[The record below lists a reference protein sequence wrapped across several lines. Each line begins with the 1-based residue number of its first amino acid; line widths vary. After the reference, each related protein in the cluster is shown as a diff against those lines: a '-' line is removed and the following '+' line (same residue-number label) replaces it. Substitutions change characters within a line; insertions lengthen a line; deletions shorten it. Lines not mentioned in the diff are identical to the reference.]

1 MKATFPLGRWAGIPI
16 GAHWSVLFTVFL
28 LADLLALN
36 ILPATAP
43 GAPRSAY
50 WSTAVVVTALFVASL
65 LAHELAH
72 ATLARRFGVRVKSIT
87 LWMLGGAAMFEDEPP
102 TPRADALI
110 AGIGPGVSAA
120 LGVLYFAAATAL
132 DPSWLDG
139 LPVAGLV
146 WLAIVNLLLAGFNL
160 LPAAPLDGGRL
171 LRALLWKRSGD
182 RERAAGTAGTVGQAV
197 GAGLIGLGIMEL
209 LALGQIGG
217 LWLALI
223 GWFVT
228 SAAASERAQALVIGN
243 LRDTTVGAIASP
255 HPVTAAGWWTIDA
268 FLDHL
273 VEDSVR
279 HRVFPV
285 VDFNGTPVGVVSLQ
299 DLLTVRPDL
308 RHTTRVQAA
317 AQPLSER
324 NLAVADEA
332 LVAVLRRAPLRP
344 GRDAIVV
351 LRDRQLAA
359 IVTEADLARTLEL
372 ARLGRHIAASQ
383 PHLS

>member
-36 ILPATAP
+36 ILPAIAP

-50 WSTAVVVTALFVASL
+50 WGTAVVVTALFVVSL

-72 ATLARRFGVRVKSIT
+72 AMLARRFGVRVKSIT
-87 LWMLGGAAMFEDEPP
+87 LWMLGGSAMFEDEPP

-110 AGIGPGVSAA
+110 AGVGPSVSAA
-120 LGVLYFAAATAL
+120 LGAVYFAAATAL
-132 DPSWLDG
+132 DPFWLDG

-182 RERAAGTAGTVGQAV
+182 RSQAAATACGVGQAV
-197 GAGLIGLGIMEL
+197 GGVLIAIGILEV
-209 LALGQIGG
+209 LALGRIGG

-228 SAAASERAQALVIGN
+228 SSAAAERTQALILDN
-243 LRDTTVGAIASP
+243 LRDTTVGAIAGS

-273 VEDSVR
+273 VEHTIR

-285 VDFNGTPVGVVSLQ
+285 VDFNGAPVGVVSLQ
-299 DLLTVRPDL
+299 DLLTVRPDT

-317 AQPLSER
+317 ARPLNER
-324 NLAVADEA
+324 NLALADEP
-332 LVAVLRRAPLRP
+332 LIAVLRRAPLRP

-351 LRDRQLAA
+351 IRDRQLAA

-372 ARLGRHIAASQ
+372 ARLGRHLAAPQ